1 MYLIG
6 SVQTDH
12 IECLELGR
20 CRNPPMKVWMETAR
34 LLATSLNGTP
44 LASSFLADLILLSV
58 TRRVRPTGVP
68 RLWFATTGKYRAAVW
83 GLLRLV

>member
-6 SVQTDH
+6 SVQKTDP

-20 CRNPPMKVWMETAR
+20 CRNPPLKVWMETAR

-44 LASSFLADLILLSV
+44 PASSFLADLILLSV
-58 TRRVRPTGVP
+58 TSRVRPTGAN
-68 RLWFATTGKYRAAVW
+68 RRQ
-83 GLLRLV
+83 